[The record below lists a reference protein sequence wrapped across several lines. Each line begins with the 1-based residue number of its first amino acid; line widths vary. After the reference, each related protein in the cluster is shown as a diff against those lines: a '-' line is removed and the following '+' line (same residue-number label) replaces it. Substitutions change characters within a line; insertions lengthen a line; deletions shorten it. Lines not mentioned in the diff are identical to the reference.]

1 MGPFTY
7 KTQKDEGKFDPRS
20 IPLKSW
26 NDHENE
32 LWDKESN
39 HSIGSWIPPEKEF
52 ARAESRGQS
61 LYGGTQY
68 DIPRSRS
75 FSPAPSLGLNTT
87 FAPLGH
93 PVAGSGGNT
102 PADAYGSRPA
112 SRTMLHGSA
121 SRPPTGYLDMPMPRA
136 ASPMMGG
143 FDYDQATGS
152 PMQGPSD
159 HELEN
164 AVRELLRN
172 ADLNSVTKRA
182 VRQKLEERFGMDL
195 STRKA
200 TINSTIDR
208 VLLSQN

>member
-1 MGPFTY
+1 
-7 KTQKDEGKFDPRS
+7 
-20 IPLKSW
+20 
-26 NDHENE
+26 
-32 LWDKESN
+32 
-39 HSIGSWIPPEKEF
+39 
-52 ARAESRGQS
+52 
-61 LYGGTQY
+61 
-68 DIPRSRS
+68 
-75 FSPAPSLGLNTT
+75 
-87 FAPLGH
+87 
-93 PVAGSGGNT
+93 
-102 PADAYGSRPA
+102 
-112 SRTMLHGSA
+112 
-121 SRPPTGYLDMPMPRA
+121 
-136 ASPMMGG
+136 MMGG